1 MRIISGKYKGKR
13 ITAPKKLPA
22 RPTTDFAKEALFNII
37 NNNYYYD
44 ELSVLDLFAGIGS
57 ISLEF
62 ASRGAKEVISVD
74 NHYNSVQFI
83 QKTSDELE
91 MDIRAIKSD
100 AFKYLENNKLTFDIV
115 FADPPYD
122 FSKEQL
128 QKIISLV
135 YDNKLLNKEGSIII
149 EHSKHTD
156 ISELS
161 NFSYS
166 KKYGSSMFSFFSPQ
180 TDEIINSNN

>member
-1 MRIISGKYKGKR
+1 MRIISGKHKGKR

-37 NNNYYYD
+37 NNNYYFD

-62 ASRGAKEVISVD
+62 SSRGAKTVTSVD
-74 NHYNSVQFI
+74 NHYSSVQFV
-83 QKTSDELE
+83 QKTADELQLN
-91 MDIRAIKSD
+91 IRALKSD
-100 AFKYLENNKLTFDIV
+100 VFSYLANNKMTFDII
-115 FADPPYD
+115 FADPPYS
-122 FSKEQL
+122 FAKEQL
-128 QKIISLV
+128 EKIISLV
-135 YDNKLLNKEGSIII
+135 IENRMINEDGLLII

-156 ISELS
+156 ISDLP

-166 KKYGSSMFSFFSPQ
+166 KKYGSSMFSFF
-180 TDEIINSNN
+180 DN

>member
-13 ITAPKKLPA
+13 ISAPKKLPA
-22 RPTTDFAKEALFNII
+22 RPTTDFAKEALFNIL
-37 NNNYYYD
+37 NNSYYFD
-44 ELSVLDLFAGIGS
+44 DLSVLDLFSGIGS

-62 ASRGAKEVISVD
+62 GSRGVKQVVSVD

-91 MDIRAIKSD
+91 LNIKAIKSD
-100 AFKYLENNKLTFDIV
+100 VFKFLSNNKLTFDVI

-122 FSKEQL
+122 FTKEQL
-128 QKIISLV
+128 EKIVLLV
-135 YDNKLLNKEGSIII
+135 FENKLLNNEGSLIL

-156 ISELS
+156 ISDLP
-161 NFSYS
+161 NFKYS
-166 KKYGSSMFSFFSPQ
+166 KKYGSSMFSFF
-180 TDEIINSNN
+180 DN

>member
-1 MRIISGKYKGKR
+1 MRIISGKHKGKR
-13 ITAPKKLPA
+13 VTAPKKLPA

-37 NNNYYYD
+37 NNDYYFED
-44 ELSVLDLFAGIGS
+44 LSVLDLFSGIGS

-74 NHYNSVQFI
+74 SHYNSVQFV
-83 QKTSDELE
+83 QKTSDELQLN
-91 MDIRAIKSD
+91 IRTLKSD
-100 AFKYLENNKLTFDIV
+100 VFKFLEKNQLTFDII

-122 FSKEQL
+122 FTKEQL
-128 QKIISLV
+128 TVILSSV
-135 YDNKLLNKEGSIII
+135 FDNKMLNTDGTIII

-156 ISELS
+156 ISDLP

-166 KKYGSSMFSFFSPQ
+166 KRYGSSMFSFF
-180 TDEIINSNN
+180 NN